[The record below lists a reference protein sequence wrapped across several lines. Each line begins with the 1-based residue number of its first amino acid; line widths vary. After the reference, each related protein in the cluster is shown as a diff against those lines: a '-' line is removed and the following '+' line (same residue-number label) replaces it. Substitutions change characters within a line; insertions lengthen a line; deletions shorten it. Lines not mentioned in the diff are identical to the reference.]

1 MTQKIIGLG
10 DPDKGNGDPLRTAF
24 GKVNDNFTELYTLVG
39 VASLTELA
47 QDYAAKMFT
56 DGTHVGVTVEY
67 DDLGNV
73 INLTSLGQTSS
84 GETAPV
90 SPTAGTLWWDSVSG
104 RLYVYYG
111 TSWVDASPVDG
122 AGISSTNEL
131 VNGNKTVSLG
141 TEGKLTLPAGT
152 TFEYINAPLTG
163 HGDGLARLDFSL
175 VTNGVDAEWMAASA
189 SPAGSGYSPGD
200 TFTFDAEFLGIPGAS
215 VTIEVITVGVGGS
228 VENLAFTPPPL
239 YPADIY
245 RDSPINLQVGTTS
258 SNRWTFGATGDLTV
272 PGGIKF
278 TDGLTV
284 KDSAIG
290 RATSNTISEEI
301 PGGFIS
307 STTAIANQITI
318 DTTDSISIERTITQ
332 TVYDGVVTATDIA
345 GSSVVVDS
353 TNAYIKHFVEPDG
366 PNNSSYF
373 QVRTGNSGAIIEGV
387 NDELAGSTIGRVTAT
402 QGVVDIS
409 TSFEGVDKHWLFD
422 MTGDLVVPG
431 PIAQGNSK
439 LEFNANGGTNV
450 YLTPTLDDSTAVFIN
465 DISVQAYARESVGL
479 QVGAGLAALELLW
492 TEAEQV
498 WVDVRDQDAAIIAP
512 ATRPWAGLP
521 SYQAYDIILNTFP
534 VEPAAPGNLVPA
546 ANDAKNAYNT
556 WQTAKSD
563 TTISMAVSDKVW
575 VFDADGKITLPN
587 NGAIRVDGSNI
598 EVGTINNFNVE
609 AAGVVN
615 VYTNTNGVST
625 YQWQFGDNGGLI
637 FPNTTVQTTAY
648 IPPTTGN
655 SIIGS
660 QDLITISRNGMTIRI
675 TAAGVVQMSFDSVID
690 IKGRSSINNAGST
703 TIATPNGDTVIG
715 TWYDISTALAL
726 GDQLVST
733 IMDSSFHNVYRITVL
748 IREQDTTPGVEFT
761 TAYAIIEQIQ

>member
-122 AGISSTNEL
+122 AGISSTNQL
-131 VNGNKTVSLG
+131 VNGAHTVSLSSVGLTAFPAISNESLFIQASELGSANASIGISAKNSVIVTADILDTAKQWTFG

-152 TFEYINAPLTG
+152 TFEYLSAPLTG

-175 VTNGVDAEWMAASA
+175 VTDGVSTQWAAASA
-189 SPAGSGYSPGD
+189 NPAGSGYSPGN
-200 TFTFDAEFLGIPGAS
+200 TFTFDEVFLGIPGAS
-215 VTIEVITVGVGGS
+215 VTIQVLTVGLGGS
-228 VENLAFTPPPL
+228 VENLAFSQPPL

-245 RDSPINLQVGTTS
+245 RDSPVNLQVGTTS
-258 SNRWTFGATGDLTV
+258 SNRWTFGGTGDLTV
-272 PGGIKF
+272 P
-278 TDGLTV
+278 
-284 KDSAIG
+284 
-290 RATSNTISEEI
+290 
-301 PGGFIS
+301 
-307 STTAIANQITI
+307 
-318 DTTDSISIERTITQ
+318 
-332 TVYDGVVTATDIA
+332 
-345 GSSVVVDS
+345 
-353 TNAYIKHFVEPDG
+353 
-366 PNNSSYF
+366 
-373 QVRTGNSGAIIEGV
+373 
-387 NDELAGSTIGRVTAT
+387 
-402 QGVVDIS
+402 
-409 TSFEGVDKHWLFD
+409 
-422 MTGDLVVPG
+422 
-431 PIAQGNSK
+431 
-439 LEFNANGGTNV
+439 
-450 YLTPTLDDSTAVFIN
+450 
-465 DISVQAYARESVGL
+465 
-479 QVGAGLAALELLW
+479 
-492 TEAEQV
+492 
-498 WVDVRDQDAAIIAP
+498 
-512 ATRPWAGLP
+512 
-521 SYQAYDIILNTFP
+521 
-534 VEPAAPGNLVPA
+534 
-546 ANDAKNAYNT
+546 
-556 WQTAKSD
+556 
-563 TTISMAVSDKVW
+563 
-575 VFDADGKITLPN
+575 
-587 NGAIRVDGSNI
+587 
-598 EVGTINNFNVE
+598 
-609 AAGVVN
+609 
-615 VYTNTNGVST
+615 
-625 YQWQFGDNGGLI
+625 GGLI

-655 SIIGS
+655 SIISS
-660 QDLITISRNGMTIRI
+660 QDPITISRNGMTIRI
-675 TAAGVVQMSFDSVID
+675 TAAGVAQMSFDSVID